1 MVRLR
6 TKIRGKVDFRIEPV
20 LNQGNNNKTKYIALL
35 NTLKCERISIFSRH
49 VFEINISKNN

>member
-20 LNQGNNNKTKYIALL
+20 LNQGNNNKTKYIAL
-35 NTLKCERISIFSRH
+35 KYAK
-49 VFEINISKNN
+49 V